1 MSGRATVSVG
11 LLILAVGF
19 KPVLAQGDT
28 TKADTAKKPVVA
40 DLGPMRTIEF
50 DTDEGTWMNL
60 DVSRDGKTIVFE
72 LLGDIYT
79 VPVTG
84 GDATLLAG
92 GRAWDRQPRFS
103 PDGQWIAY
111 ASDKDGTS
119 NLWIMRAD
127 GSDAKQ
133 LTKEAFSVVSQPVWA
148 PDGRYILVRKQVDNL
163 MTFYSTELWLVHRDG
178 GSGMKLTEST
188 KYANPTDAS
197 FTPDGRFIYFASWA
211 AGPYSQGPTIV
222 RLDRQ
227 TGEFA
232 DAPMRPGV
240 GPLVSPD
247 GKTVAYVRRADAISE
262 LRLHDLATGAERV
275 LRARVTTDD
284 EENFIPLQGGF
295 PRMAYTPD
303 GKALVLTDGGKIHV
317 VRLADGADRV
327 VPFRAHVRQ
336 EVPYP
341 VAVESRVDDGDLRAH
356 FIRWAS
362 SSPDG
367 TKLAFSALGKLYVMD
382 LPTGAPRRLT
392 TNPDR
397 EYAAAFSPDGKWIA
411 YTTWSDASGGQ
422 VRVISPSGGRSRVL
436 VPAGGHYA
444 NPGWSR
450 DGTKI
455 LYVRSTNP
463 ELRQLQPENTPYFE
477 LYWVGLQGGAPHF
490 ITAVSSGTFGLRY
503 HPVVT
508 FNADA
513 SRVFFAERVRPS
525 TPSDPEK
532 TVLVSV
538 RLDGTDKKQHLR
550 FTSVDEVVPSPDGS
564 QAALVKSD
572 NVWIVALPPFPT
584 TVADVAFDS
593 PAIPVKQLST
603 EGGSYIGWQGTNTLT
618 WAFTNHFFRQRLDQE
633 KQEKQEKRDTIAVTL
648 TVPRPKPKGTIAFTH
663 ARVVTMKGDEVI
675 ADGTIVAQGNRIVA
689 VGSAS
694 SVSVPSDAVRVDAA
708 GTTIIPGLVDVHAH
722 VFYNAYELF
731 PEEKWQFIAN
741 LAYGVT
747 TVYDPSAHSIDAFPQ
762 AELVEAGEMLGPR
775 VYSSGDVIYGTLVFP
790 SMYAQINT
798 IDDARHIARKFKEYG
813 AIELKQYLQPT
824 RIKRQLLVQAAR
836 ESDVRITA
844 EGGADMYLDLS
855 MVADGY
861 TAFEHPF
868 PIAPLYR
875 DVVEFMARAG
885 TYYTPTLIV
894 AYGGLT
900 AEDYFYAKDNH
911 HDDQKL
917 RRFVPEEVLDWHRRR
932 SIAPE
937 EEYHFKDVATSA
949 AAITRAGG
957 KVCLGA
963 HGQLQG
969 LGAHWELWAL
979 AMGGVSN
986 LEALREAT
994 LNGAEKIG
1002 LERDLGSLEA
1012 GKLADFVVLDA
1023 NPLEDIH
1030 NSQKIRY
1037 VVKNGF
1043 VYDAASMTEVWPERK
1058 HLRKFFWMTDAD
1070 GTRFAAPEPARLG
1083 NP

>member
-1 MSGRATVSVG
+1 MSGRATLGIGLLVLSVG
-11 LLILAVGF
+11 FRQL
-19 KPVLAQGDT
+19 PAQGDT
-28 TKADTAKKPVVA
+28 TKADTTKKPVVA

-60 DVSRDGKTIVFE
+60 DISPDGKTIVFE
-72 LLGDIYT
+72 LLGDIYA
-79 VPVTG
+79 VPATG
-84 GDATLLAG
+84 GDAALLAG

-127 GSDAKQ
+127 GTEAKQ
-133 LTKEAFSVVSQPVWA
+133 LTKETFSVVSQPVWA
-148 PDGRYILVRKQVDNL
+148 PDGKYILVRKQVDNL
-163 MTFYSTELWLVHRDG
+163 MTFYSAELWLVHRDG
-178 GSGMKLTEST
+178 GSGIKVTEST
-188 KYANPTDAS
+188 KYANPTDAT

-211 AGPYSQGPTIV
+211 AVGPYGQGPTIV

-227 TGEFA
+227 TGEYA
-232 DAPMRPGV
+232 DAPMRPGA

-275 LRARVTTDD
+275 LRPRVTTDD
-284 EENFIPLQGGF
+284 EENFVPLQGGF

-317 VRLADGADRV
+317 VGLADGADRV

-336 EVPYP
+336 EVPHP
-341 VAVESRVDDGDLRAH
+341 VAVASRVDDGDVRAH

-362 SSPDG
+362 ASPDG
-367 TKLAFSALGKLYVMD
+367 TKLAFSAVGKLYIMD
-382 LPTGAPRRLT
+382 LPTGTPRRLT
-392 TNPDR
+392 TSPDR

-411 YTTWSDASGGQ
+411 YTTWTDASGGQ
-422 VRVISPSGGRSRVL
+422 VRVISPSGGRGRVL
-436 VPAGGHYA
+436 VATGGHYA
-444 NPGWSR
+444 NPAWSR
-450 DGTKI
+450 DGSKI

-477 LYWVGLQGGAPHF
+477 LYWVSLDGGAPHF
-490 ITAVSSGTFGLRY
+490 ITTVSSSSFPLRY

-513 SRVFFAERVRPS
+513 SRVFFGERVRP
-525 TPSDPEK
+525 TAPSDPEK

-550 FTSVDEVVPSPDGS
+550 FTAVDEVVPSPDGS

-584 TVADVAFDS
+584 TVADIVFDS

-603 EGGSYIGWQGTNTLT
+603 EGGSYIGWQGANTLT

-633 KQEKQEKRDTIAVTL
+633 KRDTIAVTL
-648 TVPRPKPKGTIAFTH
+648 TVPRTKPKGKVAFTN
-663 ARVVTMKGDEVI
+663 ARIVTMKGDEVI
-675 ADGTIVAQGNRIVA
+675 AEGTIVVEGNRISA
-689 VGSAS
+689 VGPASA
-694 SVSVPSDAVRVDAA
+694 VDVPGDAVRVDAA
-708 GTTIIPGLVDVHAH
+708 GKTIIPGLVDVHAH

-731 PEEKWQFIAN
+731 PQEKWQFIAN

-747 TVYDPSAHSIDAFPQ
+747 TAYDPSAHSIDAFPQ

-775 VYSSGDVIYGTLVFP
+775 IYSSGDVIYGTLVFP
-790 SMYAQINT
+790 SMYAQIST
-798 IDDARHIARKFKEYG
+798 IDDARHIVRKFKEYG
-813 AIELKQYLQPT
+813 ALELKQYLQPT

-836 ESDVRITA
+836 ESGVRITA

-868 PIAPLYR
+868 PIAPLYH
-875 DVVEFMARAG
+875 DVVEFMVRSG

-900 AEDYFYAKDNH
+900 AEDYFYGKDNH
-911 HDDQKL
+911 HDDPKV

-937 EEYHFKDVATSA
+937 EEYHFKDVAASA
-949 AAITRAGG
+949 AAIARAGG

-979 AMGGVSN
+979 AMGGLPN
-986 LEALREAT
+986 LEVLREAT
-994 LNGAEKIG
+994 LNGAEKLG
-1002 LERDLGSLEA
+1002 LEQDLGSLER

-1043 VYDAASMTEVWPERK
+1043 VYDAASMTELWPERK
-1058 HLRKFFWMTDAD
+1058 NLQKFFWMTDAD
-1070 GTRFAAPEPARLG
+1070 GKRFAAPEPAQLG
-1083 NP
+1083 KQ

>member
-1 MSGRATVSVG
+1 MFARRVAVG
-11 LLILAVGF
+11 ALVLAVSQGR
-19 KPVLAQGDT
+19 LRAQADT
-28 TKADTAKKPVVA
+28 AKSDTAKKPVVA
-40 DLGPMRTIEF
+40 DLGAMRTIEF

-60 DVSRDGKTIVFE
+60 DVSPDGKTIVFD
-72 LLGDIYT
+72 LLGDIYA

-84 GDATLLAG
+84 GDAKVLAS

-103 PDGQWIAY
+103 PDGRWIAY

-127 GSDAKQ
+127 GSEAKQ
-133 LTKEAFSVVSQPVWA
+133 LTKETFSVVSQPVWA
-148 PDGRYILVRKQVDNL
+148 PDGKYILVRKQTDNL
-163 MTFYSTELWLVHRDG
+163 MTFYSAELWLVHRDG
-178 GSGMKLTEST
+178 GSGIKLTEST
-188 KYANPTDAS
+188 KYANPTDAT
-197 FTPDGRFIYFASWA
+197 FTPDGRFIYFSSWT
-211 AGPYSQGPTIV
+211 GPGPFGGGITIV

-227 TGEFA
+227 TGAFA

-247 GKTVAYVRRADAISE
+247 GKTVAYVRRADAVSE
-262 LRLHDLATGAERV
+262 LRLHDLATGAERI
-275 LRARVTTDD
+275 LLSRVTTDD
-284 EENFIPLQGGF
+284 EEDFIPLQGGV

-303 GKALVLTDGGKIHV
+303 GKALALTIGGKIHL
-317 VRLADGADRV
+317 VRLADGADQV
-327 VPFRAHVRQ
+327 VPFHAHVRQ
-336 EVPYP
+336 EVPHP
-341 VAVESRVDDGDLRAH
+341 VEVANRVEDGDVRAH
-356 FIRWAS
+356 FIRWATA
-362 SSPDG
+362 SPDG
-367 TKLAFSALGKLYVMD
+367 AKLAFSALGKLYVMD
-382 LPTGAPRRLT
+382 LPSGTPRRLT
-392 TNPDR
+392 TSPNR
-397 EYAAAFSPDGKWIA
+397 EYAPAFSPDGKWIA

-422 VRVISPSGGRSRVL
+422 VRVVSPSGARSRVL
-436 VPAGGHYA
+436 VPVGGHYA
-444 NPGWSR
+444 NPAWSS
-450 DGTKI
+450 DGHKI

-477 LYWVGLQGGAPHF
+477 LYWVNLDGGAPHF
-490 ITAVSSGTFGLRY
+490 ITTISSGGLPLRY

-513 SRVFFAERVRPS
+513 SRVFFAERVPPT
-525 TPSDPEK
+525 TPSDPAK

-550 FTSVDEVVPSPDGS
+550 FTAVDEVVPSPDGS

-572 NVWIVALPPFPT
+572 NVWVVALPPFPT
-584 TVADVAFDS
+584 TVADITFDS
-593 PAIPVKQLST
+593 PALPVKQLTT
-603 EGGSYIGWQGTNTLT
+603 EGGSYIGWQDANTLT

-633 KQEKQEKRDTIAVTL
+633 KRDTIAVTL
-648 TVPRPKPKGTIAFTH
+648 TVPRTKPTGKVAFTN

-675 ADGTIVAQGNRIVA
+675 AQGTIVVDGNRIVA
-689 VGSAS
+689 VGPVT
-694 SVSVPSDAVRVDAA
+694 SVAIPSDAVRVDAA
-708 GTTIIPGLVDVHAH
+708 GTTIIPGLIDVHAH

-731 PEEKWQFIAN
+731 PQEKWQFIAN

-747 TVYDPSAHSIDAFPQ
+747 TAYDPSAHSIDAFPQ
-762 AELVEAGEMLGPR
+762 AEMVEAGEMLGPR
-775 VYSSGDVIYGTLVFP
+775 IYSSGDVIYGTLVFP
-790 SMYAQINT
+790 SMYAQIRT
-798 IDDARHIARKFKEYG
+798 IDDARHIVRKYKEYG

-836 ESDVRITA
+836 ESGVRLTA

-875 DVVEFMARAG
+875 DVVEFVARAG
-885 TYYTPTLIV
+885 TFYTPTLIV

-900 AEDYFYAKDNH
+900 AEEYFYAKDNH
-911 HDDQKL
+911 HDDAKL

-932 SIAPE
+932 AIAPE
-937 EEYHFKDVATSA
+937 EDYHFKDVAVAA

-979 AMGGVSN
+979 AMGGLTN
-986 LEALREAT
+986 LEALRDAT
-994 LNGAEKIG
+994 LNGAQKLG
-1002 LERDLGSLEA
+1002 LEQDLGSLER

-1037 VVKNGF
+1037 VVKDGV
-1043 VYDAASMTEVWPERK
+1043 VYDAASMTELWPERK
-1058 HLRKFFWMTDAD
+1058 KLEKFFWMTDAE

-1083 NP
+1083 GH